1 MIFGFLIKNYDFWL
15 INYLFGL
22 ISINYFFGFNIKDN
36 GIRYYNFDIV
46 PCFELLILLLLQE
59 SHIAT
64 QI

>member
-1 MIFGFLIKNYDFWL
+1 MIFCFLIKNYDFLL

-22 ISINYFFGFNIKDN
+22 ISIDYLFGFNIKDN
-36 GIRYYNFDIV
+36 GVKYYNFDIV
-46 PCFELLILLLLQE
+46 PCFELSILLLLRE